1 MVKRG
6 GWGLAVGVDYA
17 LLDACCLLWL
27 SGTLWS
33 GLALGS
39 QSTNPLLLALLRLVA
54 SVAWA
59 AVAVIGSVDAAASI
73 ASAAW
78 VAPWRC

>member
-27 SGTLWS
+27 SETLLS

-39 QSTNPLLLALLRLVA
+39 QPTKHLLLVLLRPVA

-73 ASAAW
+73 AIAAW
-78 VAPWRC
+78 IAPLRC